1 METSAQNTADISH
14 LVAQYKAVPGGL
26 LPLLHAIQTELGYVP
41 DTTVPAIAAGL
52 NFSRAEV
59 HGVISFYHDFKT
71 HPVGRNT
78 VQICRAEACQSMG
91 SRLLE
96 AHAKETLGIDYHET
110 TTDGSITLEAVYCL
124 GNCACSPS
132 VRINDDVFARV
143 DQDRFDEL
151 VANVRGVGVKK

>member
-1 METSAQNTADISH
+1 LGVSQNDQQSITD
-14 LVAQYKAVPGGL
+14 LVDQHKDLPGAL
-26 LPLLHAIQTELGYVP
+26 LPLLHAIQGEVGYVP
-41 DTTVPAIAAGL
+41 DSAVATIAGGL
-52 NFSRAEV
+52 NLSRAEV

-96 AHAKETLGIDYHET
+96 AHAKETLGIDYHQT
-110 TTDGSITLEAVYCL
+110 TADGNITLEPVYCL

-132 VRINDDVFARV
+132 VRVNDDIVARV

-151 VANVRGVGVKK
+151 VDNLGGSQ